1 MKRIILPL
9 VVLASFAA
17 KAQSEKAFALT
28 DASKGG
34 FQWNQIRQVN
44 LGTGE
49 VGNLIFNGNDGTTF
63 SAEQIHGR
71 SVKTPTL
78 SQSAALAYDKKN
90 DRLYFSPMFTPGILR
105 YLNLSDNAINEISFS
120 QPVTPGADHEAGNF
134 TRMVIG
140 ADGNGYAITNDGY
153 TFIRFGTGK
162 KAAVENLGSLIDDEK
177 NGSISIH
184 NKCSSWG
191 GDMIADAYGNLYII
205 SIHQNV
211 FKVNSQTRVATL
223 VGQIKGLPAEF
234 TVNGVAVNAEG
245 KIVLS
250 GATYTK
256 SYFTVDL
263 NTLKAEPLTGTDV
276 YNASDLATGNLY
288 LQAEVD
294 SKLNGMTTIQAKE
307 MSNDKI
313 SVYPNPVT
321 DGRITVSFNGAGAGV
336 YTIDLTDQ
344 AAKIVA
350 RRQVTIGAKGQTV
363 MMNAESKLA
372 KGMYFIKITDAANRQ
387 IFGRPIVVQ

>member
-9 VVLASFAA
+9 AVMATLAAN
-17 KAQSEKAFALT
+17 AQSEKAFALT
-28 DASKGG
+28 DANKGG
-34 FQWNQIRQVN
+34 YQWNQIRQVN
-44 LGTGE
+44 LGNGQAGDL
-49 VGNLIFNGNDGTTF
+49 VFNGNTYT
-63 SAEQIHGR
+63 AKQINGATVNMP
-71 SVKTPTL
+71 SL

-90 DRLYFSPMFTPGILR
+90 DRLYFSPMFTPGTLR
-105 YLNLSDNAINEISFS
+105 YLNLSDNTTNELSFY
-120 QPVTPGADHEAGNF
+120 QQELPGADREAGNF

-140 ADGNGYAITNDGY
+140 ADGNGYAITNDGN

-191 GDMIADAYGNLYII
+191 GDMIADAYGSLYIV
-205 SIHQNV
+205 SIRQNV
-211 FKVNSQTRVATL
+211 FKVNPQTRIATL
-223 VGQIKGLPAEF
+223 VGQIQGLPAEF
-234 TVNGVAVNAEG
+234 TVNGAAVNAEG

-263 NTLKAEPLTGTDV
+263 NTLKAAPLTGTDV

-294 SKLNGMTTIQAKE
+294 SKLNSMVTIKPRELA
-307 MSNDKI
+307 NDKI
-313 SVYPNPVT
+313 AVYPNPVT
-321 DGRITVSFNGAGAGV
+321 DSRITVSFDKTGAGV

-344 AAKIVA
+344 AAKVVA
-350 RRQVTIGAKGQTV
+350 RKVVNIGTKGQSVT
-363 MMNAESKLA
+363 MNAESKLA

-387 IFGRPIVVQ
+387 IFGSPIVVQ

>member
-9 VVLASFAA
+9 AIMASFAA
-17 KAQSEKAFALT
+17 NAQSEKAFALT
-28 DASKGG
+28 DANKGG
-34 FQWNQIRQVN
+34 YLWNQIRQVD
-44 LGTGE
+44 LVSGQAGE
-49 VGNLIFNGNDGTTF
+49 LILNGNTFTARQINGTTVQAP
-63 SAEQIHGR
+63 S
-71 SVKTPTL
+71 L
-78 SQSAALAYDKKN
+78 NQSAALAYDKKN
-90 DRLYFSPMFTPGILR
+90 DRLYFSPMFMPGTLR
-105 YLNLSDNAINEISFS
+105 YLNLSDNTTGELSFY
-120 QPVTPGADHEAGNF
+120 QAVTPGADHEAGNF

-191 GDMIADAYGNLYII
+191 GDMIADAYGNLYIV
-205 SIHQNV
+205 SIRQNV
-211 FKVNSQTRVATL
+211 FKVNTQTRIATFI
-223 VGQIKGLPAEF
+223 GQIQGLPAEF
-234 TVNGVAVNAEG
+234 TCNGVAVNAEG
-245 KIVLS
+245 KVILS

-263 NTLKAEPLTGTDV
+263 NTLQTQPLSGTDV

-294 SKLNGMTTIQAKE
+294 SKLNSMVTIQPRDLG
-307 MSNDKI
+307 NDKI
-313 SVYPNPVT
+313 SIYPNPVT
-321 DGRITVSFNGAGAGV
+321 DNRISVSFDKVGAGV

-344 AAKIVA
+344 AAKVVA
-350 RRQVTIGAKGQTV
+350 RKVVNVGAKGQTATL
-363 MMNAESKLA
+363 NAESKLA
-372 KGMYFIKITDAANRQ
+372 KGMYFVKITDAANHQ
-387 IFGRPIVVQ
+387 IFASPIVVQ

>member
-1 MKRIILPL
+1 MKKIILPL
-9 VVLASFAA
+9 AVLASFAA
-17 KAQSEKAFALT
+17 NAQSEKAFALT

-34 FQWNQIRQVN
+34 YQWNQIRQVN
-44 LGTGE
+44 LSSGQAGT
-49 VGNLIFNGNDGTTF
+49 LIFDGNTYTSRQINGT
-63 SAEQIHGR
+63 
-71 SVKTPTL
+71 SVQAPSL

-90 DRLYFSPMFTPGILR
+90 DRLYFSPMFMPGTLR
-105 YLNLSDNAINEISFS
+105 YLNLSDNTTSELSFY
-120 QPVTPGADHEAGNF
+120 QPVAPEADREAGNF

-177 NGSISIH
+177 NGGISIH

-191 GDMIADAYGNLYII
+191 GDMIADAYGSLYII
-205 SIHQNV
+205 SIRQNV
-211 FKVNSQTRVATL
+211 FKVNPQTRVATL
-223 VGQIKGLPAEF
+223 VGQIQGLPAEF
-234 TVNGVAVNAEG
+234 TCNGVAVNAEG

-256 SYFTVDL
+256 NYFTVDL

-294 SKLNGMTTIQAKE
+294 SKLNSMVTIQPRVLA
-307 MSNDKI
+307 SDKI
-313 SVYPNPVT
+313 SIYPNPVT
-321 DGRITVSFNGAGAGV
+321 DSRITISFDKTGAGN
-336 YTIDLTDQ
+336 YTIELTDQ

-350 RRQVTIGAKGQTV
+350 RKVVAIGAKGQTAII
-363 MMNAESKLA
+363 NAESKLA
-372 KGMYFIKITDAANRQ
+372 KGMYFVKITDGANRQ
-387 IFGRPIVVQ
+387 IFGSPIVVQ